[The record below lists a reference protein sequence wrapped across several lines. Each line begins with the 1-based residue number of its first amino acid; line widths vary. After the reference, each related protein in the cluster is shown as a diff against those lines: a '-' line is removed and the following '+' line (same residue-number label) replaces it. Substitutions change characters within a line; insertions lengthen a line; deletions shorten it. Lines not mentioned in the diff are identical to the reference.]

1 MELVPLGPALG
12 AEVRHLDISKPLD
25 DATVAALRDA
35 WLEHGL
41 LLFRDQTLNE
51 TALAD
56 FSHYFGDLEPPPAS
70 ERRTRSEAGSE
81 VCPDVWVISN
91 VIENGKAIGSLGAG
105 EAEWHTDMSYIDEPP
120 SASILFGLEVPP
132 AGGDTHFADMYKAL
146 DRMPE
151 DLHSRIAGR
160 KARHDSSYTSAGD
173 LRLGAEAVVDV
184 TKTPGSIHPIERTH
198 PESGRQALYLGRRR
212 NGYVEGL
219 PVEESEALL
228 DDLWD
233 YCTRP
238 EFVYVHS
245 WRPGDLLVWD
255 NRCVIH
261 RRDSFDPSSRRV
273 MLRTQIKGG
282 RTH

>member
-1 MELVPLGPALG
+1 MELVPLGSALG
-12 AEVRHLDISKPLD
+12 AEVRDLDVSAGLD
-25 DATVAALRDA
+25 DATVAALRSA
-35 WLEHGL
+35 WLETGL
-41 LLFRDQTLNE
+41 LLFRDQSLDE

-56 FSHYFGDLEPPPAS
+56 FSRHFGALEAPPAS
-70 ERRTRSEAGSE
+70 ERRTRSEAGSV

-91 VIENGKAIGSLGAG
+91 VVENGQAIGSLGAG
-105 EAEWHTDMSYIDEPP
+105 EAEWHTDMSYIEEPP
-120 SASILFGLEVPP
+120 SASILYGLEIPP

-146 DRMPE
+146 DTMPE
-151 DLHSRIAGR
+151 ELHGRIAGR
-160 KARHDSSYTSAGD
+160 NARHDSSYTSAGD
-173 LRLGAEAVVDV
+173 LRLGAEPVVDV
-184 TKTPGSIHPIERTH
+184 TKSPGAIHPIERTH

-212 NGYVEGL
+212 NAYVEGL

-228 DDLWD
+228 DELWD

-261 RRDSFDPSSRRV
+261 RRDSFDQSSRRV
-273 MLRTQIKGG
+273 MLRTQIKGS
-282 RTH
+282 RTN